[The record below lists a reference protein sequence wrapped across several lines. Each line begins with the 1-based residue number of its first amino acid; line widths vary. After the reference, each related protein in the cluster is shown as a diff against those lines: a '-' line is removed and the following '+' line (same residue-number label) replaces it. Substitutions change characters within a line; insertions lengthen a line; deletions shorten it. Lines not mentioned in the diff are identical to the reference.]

1 MPRGARLTA
10 TVTTQPGVVPVRA
23 SAVVATTKALVGI
36 EGGGGLEQRIGAWI
50 VLSAGG
56 IPQRQAAGGCDPCPR
71 LQASN
76 PRRLRRLVAAR
87 WMAASID
94 FYDRFAGS

>member
-10 TVTTQPGVVPVRA
+10 KVTTQSGVAPVRA
-23 SAVVATTKALVGI
+23 SAVVATTEALVGV
-36 EGGGGLEQRIGAWI
+36 ERGGGLEQRIGAWI

-56 IPQRQAAGGCDPCPR
+56 ILQRPAAGGCDPCPR

-76 PRRLRRLVAAR
+76 PRRLRRLVAA
-87 WMAASID
+87 S
-94 FYDRFAGS
+94 